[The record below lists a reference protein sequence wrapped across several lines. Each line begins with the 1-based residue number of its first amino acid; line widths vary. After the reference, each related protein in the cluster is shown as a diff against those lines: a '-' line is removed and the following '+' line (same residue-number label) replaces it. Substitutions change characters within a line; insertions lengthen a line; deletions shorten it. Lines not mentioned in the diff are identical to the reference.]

1 MKSIKLM
8 DNINTKTNVYINTS
22 NGEDLDFENILEE
35 CGYTHVLVPCSGIL
49 ASVKILVSTG
59 LSSAQCDVFIIV
71 DVFIQMFKKKKN

>member
-1 MKSIKLM
+1 M
-8 DNINTKTNVYINTS
+8 YINTS
-22 NGEDLDFENILEE
+22 NGEDLDFENILGE

-71 DVFIQMFKKKKN
+71 DVFILMFKKKKLTRIRHHFLDNF